1 MGKRTK
7 ANNYRS
13 KIREQRELRLKAHQN
28 KKIKQK
34 ENKEFFDLITQ
45 ENIDKLETNEK
56 ISTIEN
62 LNKLLISYPDSNYD
76 KISLMIL
83 FMKDNNLKVIIK
95 SIKMLKNIFLNR
107 IPSFRINEIDS
118 KQKESKEISE
128 IHNNE
133 RNLLISYVEYIN
145 NIKILDRN
153 FYKQN
158 QYDQIRKI
166 FTEILSEFFEKFYYF
181 NYEEKL
187 YSFLIEKLCDY
198 LDDIKKKAFL
208 SLFNVL
214 AIVDNSNKMFNLKLN
229 LIKRISNVIFSKDHS
244 KFDKNVLDLFTAH
257 KIFFPDYK
265 NDAND
270 KKIDLSDLKYAGNLV
285 SDKNSKTEN
294 IKAKKQLNEF
304 NKEKSKIIKSIK
316 KEMREIESKDDPKL
330 IFNMNLKILKKI
342 LLVYFDI
349 IKNKQESP
357 LLISVFNGIG
367 KLCENINVEIL
378 IDLQK
383 NIFNLINNLIN
394 KNKIEIALFGL
405 KANYNIT
412 KQLTKEIV
420 SIEDSYLITSSYQI
434 LCYLIDEKNIT
445 KENLYII
452 CETLE
457 LILLKN
463 RIFSVDT
470 SAAFVKRLSMLCNN
484 VNNNENFVVG
494 ILLLIKRILSKYSNL
509 SFLIDSDEDFDNFDY
524 KNKKEPELCNGKL
537 TNILGELNEVKNKCI
552 KNKMICKLIEYIIK
566 EQKVNSEFNSL
577 NFYDFILK

>member
-7 ANNYRS
+7 ENNYRS
-13 KIREQRELRLKAHQN
+13 KIREQRELRLKAKQN
-28 KKIKQK
+28 KKLKQK
-34 ENKEFFDLITQ
+34 ENKEFFEIITQ
-45 ENIDKLETNEK
+45 ENIDKLDTNEK
-56 ISTIEN
+56 IATLDN
-62 LNKLLISYPDSNYD
+62 LNKLLISYPDSNTD
-76 KISLMIL
+76 KIPLMIL

-107 IPSFRINEIDS
+107 IPSYRLNEFES
-118 KQKESKEISE
+118 KQKESKEVAE

-133 RNLLISYVEYIN
+133 RNLLKSYIEYID
-145 NIKILDRN
+145 NIKILDKN
-153 FYKQN
+153 FYKQT
-158 QYDQIRKI
+158 QYDSIRKI

-187 YSFLIEKLCDY
+187 YSFLIEKLYDY
-198 LDDIKKKAFL
+198 LEDIKKKAFL

-214 AIVDNSNKMFNLKLN
+214 AIIDNSNQMFNLKLN
-229 LIKRISNVIFSKDHS
+229 LIKRISNVIFSKDHF

-257 KIFFPDYK
+257 RIFFPDYK
-265 NDAND
+265 NDPQD
-270 KKIDLSDLKYAGNLV
+270 KKIDLSDLKYAGNLI
-285 SDKNSKTEN
+285 SDKNSKMEN
-294 IKAKKQLNEF
+294 IKAKKQLIEF

-316 KEMREIESKDDPKL
+316 KEMRELEFKDDPKL

-349 IKNKQESP
+349 LKNKQESP
-357 LLISVFNGIG
+357 LLISVLNGIG

-394 KNKIEIALFGL
+394 NNKIENALYAL

-434 LCYLIDEKNIT
+434 LCYLIEEKNINN
-445 KENLYII
+445 EFLYII
-452 CETLE
+452 CETLY

-463 RIFSVDT
+463 RIFSVDI
-470 SAAFVKRLSMLCNN
+470 SAAFIKRLSMLCKNID
-484 VNNNENFVVG
+484 NNENHVIG
-494 ILLLIKRILSKYSNL
+494 ILLLIKRIMSKYSNL
-509 SFLIDSDEDFDNFDY
+509 SFLIDSDEDLDNFDY

-537 TNILGELNEVKNKCI
+537 TNILSELNEIKNKWI
-552 KNKMICKLIEYIIK
+552 KNKMIIKLIEYIIS
-566 EQKVNSEFNSL
+566 EQKVNMEFNSL

>member
-7 ANNYRS
+7 ENNYRS
-13 KIREQRELRLKAHQN
+13 KIREQRELRLKAKQN
-28 KKIKQK
+28 KKLKQK
-34 ENKEFFDLITQ
+34 ENKEFFEIITQ
-45 ENIDKLETNEK
+45 ENIDKLNTNEK
-56 ISTIEN
+56 IATLNN
-62 LNKLLISYPDSNYD
+62 LNKLLISYPDSNTD
-76 KISLMIL
+76 KIPLMIL

-95 SIKMLKNIFLNR
+95 SIKMLKNIFFNR
-107 IPSFRINEIDS
+107 IPSYRLNEFES
-118 KQKESKEISE
+118 KQKESKEIAE

-133 RNLLISYVEYIN
+133 RNLLKSYIEYID
-145 NIKILDRN
+145 NIKILDKN
-153 FYKQN
+153 FYKQT
-158 QYDQIRKI
+158 QYDSIRKI

-187 YSFLIEKLCDY
+187 YSFLIEKLYDY
-198 LDDIKKKAFL
+198 LEDIKKKAFL

-214 AIVDNSNKMFNLKLN
+214 AIIDNSNQMFNLKLN
-229 LIKRISNVIFSKDHS
+229 LIKRISNVIFSKDHF

-257 KIFFPDYK
+257 RIFFPDYK
-265 NDAND
+265 NDSQD
-270 KKIDLSDLKYAGNLV
+270 KKIDLSDLKYAGNLI
-285 SDKNSKTEN
+285 SDKNSKIEN
-294 IKAKKQLNEF
+294 IKAKKQLIEF

-316 KEMREIESKDDPKL
+316 KEMRELEFKDDPKL

-349 IKNKQESP
+349 LKNKQESP
-357 LLISVFNGIG
+357 LLISVLNGIG

-394 KNKIEIALFGL
+394 NNKIEIALYAL

-434 LCYLIDEKNIT
+434 LCYLIEEKNINN
-445 KENLYII
+445 EFLYII
-452 CETLE
+452 CETLD

-463 RIFSVDT
+463 RIFSVDI
-470 SAAFVKRLSMLCNN
+470 SAAFVKRLSMLCKNI
-484 VNNNENFVVG
+484 NNNENYVIG

-537 TNILGELNEVKNKCI
+537 TNILSELNEIKNKWI
-552 KNKMICKLIEYIIK
+552 KNKMIIKLIEYIIS
-566 EQKVNSEFNSL
+566 EQKVNMEFNSL

>member
-7 ANNYRS
+7 DNNYRS
-13 KIREQRELRLKAHQN
+13 KIREQRELRLKAKQN
-28 KKIKQK
+28 KKLKQK
-34 ENKEFFDLITQ
+34 ENKEFFEIITQ
-45 ENIDKLETNEK
+45 ENIDKLNTNEK
-56 ISTIEN
+56 LATLNN
-62 LNKLLISYPDSNYD
+62 LNKLLISYPDSNTD
-76 KISLMIL
+76 KIPLMIL

-95 SIKMLKNIFLNR
+95 SIKMLKNIFFNR
-107 IPSFRINEIDS
+107 IPSYRLNEFES
-118 KQKESKEISE
+118 KQKESKEVAE

-133 RNLLISYVEYIN
+133 RNLLKSYIEYID
-145 NIKILDRN
+145 NIKILDKN
-153 FYKQN
+153 FYKQT
-158 QYDQIRKI
+158 QYDSIRKI

-187 YSFLIEKLCDY
+187 YSFLIEKLYDY
-198 LDDIKKKAFL
+198 LEDIKKKAFL

-214 AIVDNSNKMFNLKLN
+214 AIIDNSNQMFNLKLN
-229 LIKRISNVIFSKDHS
+229 LIKRISNVIFSKDHF

-257 KIFFPDYK
+257 RIFFPDYK
-265 NDAND
+265 NDPQD
-270 KKIDLSDLKYAGNLV
+270 KKIDLSDLKYAGNLI
-285 SDKNSKTEN
+285 SDKNSKMEN
-294 IKAKKQLNEF
+294 IKAKKQLIEF

-316 KEMREIESKDDPKL
+316 KEMRELEFKDDPKL

-349 IKNKQESP
+349 LKNKQESP
-357 LLISVFNGIG
+357 LLISVLNGIG

-394 KNKIEIALFGL
+394 NNKIEIALYAL

-434 LCYLIDEKNIT
+434 LCYLIEEKNINN
-445 KENLYII
+445 EFLYII
-452 CETLE
+452 CETLD

-463 RIFSVDT
+463 RIFSVDI
-470 SAAFVKRLSMLCNN
+470 SADFIKRLSMLCKNI
-484 VNNNENFVVG
+484 NNNENHVIG
-494 ILLLIKRILSKYSNL
+494 ILLLIKRIMSKYSNL
-509 SFLIDSDEDFDNFDY
+509 SFLIDSDEDLDNFDY

-537 TNILGELNEVKNKCI
+537 TNILSELNEIKNKWI
-552 KNKMICKLIEYIIK
+552 KNKMIIKLIEYIIS
-566 EQKVNSEFNSL
+566 EQKVNMEFNSL

>member
-434 LCYLIDEKNIT
+434 LCYLEKNIT

-537 TNILGELNEVKNKCI
+537 TNILGELNEVKNKWI